1 MITFLILKYDII
13 ENSRIELGG
22 IVVPVQVGGLLGG
35 PKGMLV
41 PPLSNYWGG
50 GGGLAPPAPPP
61 PPSSYAY
68 VINIKNATNF
78 STNELRFTAQA
89 TIISQGVKIFTF
101 LVYLLKS
108 PIVNHWNVML
118 LYFNNNIEPN
128 DVNDVKINMSFF
140 SLVGRRRCSAVR
152 RKTARKCFTA

>member
-41 PPLSNYWGG
+41 PPLKLLGG
-50 GGGLAPPAPPP
+50 GAAPPP

-108 PIVNHWNVML
+108 PIVNYWNVML

-128 DVNDVKINMSFF
+128 DVKINMSFF
-140 SLVGRRRCSAVR
+140 LLVGRRRCSAVR
-152 RKTARKCFTA
+152 RKTARNVLRLEF